1 MYETRLNKKIIRG
14 MAVFIAQ
21 KNNLKIIKKSI
32 VIDEIM
38 IIIMV

>member
-1 MYETRLNKKIIRG
+1 

-32 VIDEIM
+32 VIDKIM

>member
-1 MYETRLNKKIIRG
+1 

-32 VIDEIM
+32 VINKIM
-38 IIIMV
+38 IIIIL